1 MRSWACGEEGCA
13 RSFPAKEG
21 TEGETERSFMQEG
34 RMDSLR
40 EGENYK
46 EKVSSNEGSRSGG
59 RTLGS
64 GFILNQFRVVKEAG
78 WRKESFALKL

>member
-1 MRSWACGEEGCA
+1 
-13 RSFPAKEG
+13 
-21 TEGETERSFMQEG
+21 
-34 RMDSLR
+34 MDSLR